1 MSEAAVSALHV
12 YPVKSMGGISLPAT
26 DVTARGLALD
36 RRWMVVDADGDFVTQ
51 REQPRLALC
60 KTSVHPEALHID
72 APGMPTLRV
81 PLSPPPGARITVRVW
96 RSVCEAVVVS
106 ADADTWLSEYLP
118 IPCTLVFMPEETR
131 RAQNPDYAAGE
142 GIVSFADGYPLLV
155 LGEASLADLNS
166 RLDISLPMNR
176 FRPNV
181 VAAHVPAYDE
191 DTWARVQI
199 GSVLFHGV
207 KPCDRCAITTIDQD
221 TAARGTEP
229 LPTLAGYRRARG
241 KVFFG
246 QYLVPDAPGVV
257 RVGDPIHV
265 LMRGEAPVP

>member
-12 YPVKSMGGISLPAT
+12 YPVKSMGGISLPAAE
-26 DVTARGLALD
+26 VTARGLALD
-36 RRWMVVDADGDFVTQ
+36 RRWMVTDAEGVFVTQ
-51 REQPRLALC
+51 REHPRLALC
-60 KTSVHPEALHID
+60 RVSVQPNALHID

-81 PLSPPPGARITVRVW
+81 PLSPPPGERISVRVW
-96 RSVCEAVVVS
+96 RSVCDAVVVS
-106 ADADTWLSEYLP
+106 EDADIWLSEYLP
-118 IPCTLVFMPEETR
+118 IPCNLVFMPDDTR

-155 LGEASLADLNS
+155 VSEASLADLNR
-166 RLDISLPMNR
+166 RLDVPLPMNR

-207 KPCDRCAITTIDQD
+207 KPCDRCAITAIDQD
-221 TAARGTEP
+221 TAARGMEP

-246 QYLVPDAPGVV
+246 QYLVPDAPGIV
-257 RVGDPIHV
+257 RVGDPIRV
-265 LMRGEAPVP
+265 LTCGEPPLP